1 MNKRGILVVLN
12 ILVVATLTLL
22 CGYFCGKGLL
32 SFEIAALIVFVSFV
46 VSLLIAMKSLGSNL
60 AGNVGVIENKLQD
73 LLPLSSTIIDNNHK
87 IYDSSHEQSDIVKQI
102 VRTIEDSMA
111 HMVNATKNNKQADE
125 IAKETKN
132 VINKSVDEMIAM
144 KDSVLELKTS
154 SDEIGKIIKMVD
166 DIAFQTN
173 ILSLN
178 AAVEAARAGE
188 AGKGFAVVAE
198 EVRNLAQR
206 SADAAKSTYEIIGKN
221 KVLAD
226 KSLAISE
233 KVANDLSE
241 IDEDSEKIVA
251 LMSEI
256 IALTNE
262 YKMGLEQI
270 LSLVSNCEKV
280 LNTNLIAVNDN
291 YSQTKELSRFA
302 DSVKELFDSS
312 NVNPK
317 TKEDSA
323 EEKNDGAESVALFA
337 AENVGN
343 DLFNKKQNSDEFS
356 FNSVK
361 SNNSLKDND
370 FSKFV
375 LDDKKSETN
384 KFGDFTLPSNN
395 NDSYDDFKFEVS
407 DTESDKNTK
416 NTANDDFFASSS
428 STPLFSKDV
437 DPNDVIPLDDF

>member
-60 AGNVGVIENKLQD
+60 AGNVGAIEDKLQD
-73 LLPLSSTIIDNNHK
+73 LLPLSSKIIDNNHK
-87 IYDSSHEQSDIVKQI
+87 IYDSSHQQSDIVKQI
-102 VRTIEDSMA
+102 VRTVEDSMA
-111 HMVNATKNNKQADE
+111 HMVNATRNNKEADE
-125 IAKETKN
+125 IARETKN

-241 IDEDSEKIVA
+241 IDEDSEKVVA

-262 YKMGLEQI
+262 DKTGLEQI

-280 LNTNLIAVNDN
+280 LNTTLIAVNDN
-291 YSQTKELSRFA
+291 DSQTKELSRFA

-312 NVNPK
+312 NVKPES
-317 TKEDSA
+317 KEDFA
-323 EEKNDGAESVALFA
+323 EEKNDGAASVALFA

-343 DLFNKKQNSDEFS
+343 DLFSKKQNSDEFS

-361 SNNSLKDND
+361 SNDSLKDND

-375 LDDKKSETN
+375 LDDKKEETN
-384 KFGDFTLPSNN
+384 KFSDFALPSNN

-407 DTESDKNTK
+407 NAQDDNAKNK
-416 NTANDDFFASSS
+416 ANDDFFVSSS
-428 STPLFSKDV
+428 STPSFSKDV